1 MYVLLCLGTS
11 TTARDSRE
19 RGSTGILRPFLF
31 FIKPGKFQGLSMDIF
46 GLTAVV
52 SHFFHASPFATVSL
66 HKLGPCGICQLSTPS
81 LLESFFVIPFALSC
95 FACAHLPPGA
105 HRAQAASFRDQC
117 LHYSKDCLKRNVHAV
132 SLYHPEHRHIPSM
145 TYRALDSKNLE
156 LVIHAPEAF
165 TYQSQTYLEVH
176 KIDVKLPL
184 LTCSRSQHY
193 SLQTAHTWSL

>member
-19 RGSTGILRPFLF
+19 RGSTGLLRPFLLF
-31 FIKPGKFQGLSMDIF
+31 MKPGKFQGLSMDIF

-105 HRAQAASFRDQC
+105 QSTSSLLQRPVPTLFQRLPEEKRSCSKPVSPRAQAHSFHDIQGSGFKKFRAS
-117 LHYSKDCLKRNVHAV
+117 Y
-132 SLYHPEHRHIPSM
+132 
-145 TYRALDSKNLE
+145 
-156 LVIHAPEAF
+156 
-165 TYQSQTYLEVH
+165 
-176 KIDVKLPL
+176 
-184 LTCSRSQHY
+184 TCSRSLHLPIPNILG
-193 SLQTAHTWSL
+193 SA